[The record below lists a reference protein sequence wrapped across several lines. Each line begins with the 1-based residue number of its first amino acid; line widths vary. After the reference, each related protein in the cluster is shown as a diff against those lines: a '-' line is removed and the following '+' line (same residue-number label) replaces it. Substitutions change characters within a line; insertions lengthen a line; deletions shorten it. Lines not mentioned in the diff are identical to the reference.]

1 MEYKWISYCP
11 QNGGSR
17 IPCPCFNC
25 WLPVEVFFPLPKS
38 LFLSPARP
46 SLVLQAQR
54 YSTSI
59 RKSLEEGKALLF
71 NTATERLVFRKQQVL
86 PLSSFAE
93 ALTKALLSP
102 LPFTLSFPTS
112 TAHAVTSP
120 EVAVTFCS
128 STVQQSHSPN
138 SGPVRATQIQA
149 NKTFRNPSEKRP

>member
-46 SLVLQAQR
+46 SLVLQAQQ

-128 STVQQSHSPN
+128 STVQQSHSPD